1 MGRDAAVH
9 VPFASSP
16 ATGAFCRLTEYGSA
30 LFNRLLDRPWLILGI
45 SALVLAAV
53 AMVVLRSS
61 QGVLVRAMRTTWRV
75 RRQLVPAGALV
86 ALGVAGSYVA
96 QKLLLDLTP
105 IADLT
110 DALGGS
116 SAWSAPLITV
126 VQGVVLVPLFAWAAA
141 VTLAAVRPDVVAGP
155 GAPRRSRKVRTFWI
169 LLILT
174 ITFSAA
180 LTLFWPLVL
189 LPSRWIV
196 APVVA
201 SRHRGSLRSAF
212 GESNRLVAG
221 HWLRSIGMMLTMALI
236 ASLTAGVGAI
246 VLLLTPLSFAEAG
259 IVTGALTVVLV
270 PYLCMVLVEYHAVL
284 MEARGGADEPSTVP
298 SAAAPATA

>member
-1 MGRDAAVH
+1 
-9 VPFASSP
+9 
-16 ATGAFCRLTEYGSA
+16 
-30 LFNRLLDRPWLILGI
+30 
-45 SALVLAAV
+45 
-53 AMVVLRSS
+53 
-61 QGVLVRAMRTTWRV
+61 
-75 RRQLVPAGALV
+75 
-86 ALGVAGSYVA
+86 VA

-116 SAWSAPLITV
+116 SAWSAPLMAA

-174 ITFSAA
+174 VTFSLA
-180 LTLFWPLVL
+180 LTFFWPLIL
-189 LPSRWIV
+189 LPSRFIV

-201 SRHRGSLRSAF
+201 SRHRGSLRGAL
-212 GESNRLVAG
+212 GASNRLVAG
-221 HWLRSIGMMLTMALI
+221 HWLRSIGMMLTMGLI
-236 ASLTAGVGAI
+236 ASLTAGIGAI

-259 IVTGALTVVLV
+259 VVTGAVTIVLV

-284 MEARGGADEPSTVP
+284 LAAHGGDEAEMTAVP
-298 SAAAPATA
+298 SATATAPA